1 MSEQHA
7 APAFVGNYEVVRELQ
22 RTATSY
28 LYEAVE
34 PAQRRPVT
42 VAATVD
48 PVAKDESR
56 VREFWD
62 EAMKLAELRH
72 ANVVRVLDRG
82 RDGDRLFLV
91 EERMQGTPLDELMRR
106 RRLTIAEALA
116 VFKGLRDAL
125 EAAHQR
131 GIIHHDVTP
140 AQVLVSEDLSSV
152 KLRGFG
158 MRHTT
163 QRQKDGVTVATTR
176 TVFTGLSYMSPEQAK
191 SMGEASARSNVYSLG
206 VIFYEMLTG
215 RVPRG
220 RVMLPSQLNTEVPS
234 QLDPL
239 VLKCVAS
246 RPEERYADIAELKRR
261 FAPIEDQLRLG
272 LLHELQGLQ
281 RSTAKVF
288 KRQETVEVSTA
299 IDVARPDEVE
309 KKPLNKALL
318 VTIIVGALVVIA
330 VVAFLLL
337 GR

>member
-1 MSEQHA
+1 MSEEHG
-7 APAFVGNYEVVRELQ
+7 APAFIGNYEVVRELP
-22 RTATSY
+22 RTAASY
-28 LYEAVE
+28 LYEALE

-48 PVAKDESR
+48 PVAKDEAR

-82 RDGDRLFLV
+82 RDGDRLFVV
-91 EERMQGTPLDELMRR
+91 EERVEGTPLDALMRQ
-106 RRLTIAEALA
+106 RRLTLPEALG
-116 VFKGLRDAL
+116 VFQALRDAL
-125 EAAHQR
+125 DAAHQR
-131 GIIHHDVTP
+131 GIIHHDLTP

-163 QRQKDGVTVATTR
+163 QRRDDGTVATTR
-176 TVFTGLSYMSPEQAK
+176 AVFTGLSYMSPEQAK
-191 SMGEASARSNVYSLG
+191 SMGKADARSNIYSLG

-220 RVMLPSQLNTEVPS
+220 RVMLPSQLNNEVPT

-239 VLKCVAS
+239 LLKLVAS
-246 RPEERYADIAELKRR
+246 RPEERFSDIGELKRR

-288 KRQETVEVSTA
+288 KRHETGEVSTA
-299 IDVARPDEVE
+299 IDVPRPHKVE
-309 KKPLNKALL
+309 KKRLDPKVL
-318 VTIIVGALVVIA
+318 VGIIVGGLVLLA
-330 VVAFLLL
+330 AVAFLLL
-337 GR
+337 RS

>member
-1 MSEQHA
+1 MSEEHG
-7 APAFVGNYEVVRELQ
+7 APAFVGNYEVVRELP

-28 LYEAVE
+28 LYEALE
-34 PAQRRPVT
+34 PSQRRPVM

-48 PVAKDESR
+48 PVAKDETR

-72 ANVVRVLDRG
+72 PNVVRVLDRG
-82 RDGDRLFLV
+82 RDGDRLFVV
-91 EERMQGTPLDELMRR
+91 EERAEGTPLDELMRS
-106 RRLTIAEALA
+106 RRLTIPESIN

-131 GIIHHDVTP
+131 GIVHHDVTP
-140 AQVLVSEDLSSV
+140 AQVLVSDDLSSV
-152 KLRGFG
+152 RLRGFG

-163 QRQKDGVTVATTR
+163 QRRGDGATVATTR
-176 TVFTGLSYMSPEQAK
+176 AVFTGMSYMSPEQAK
-191 SMGEASARSNVYSLG
+191 SMGTADKRSNVYSLG

-220 RVMLPSQLNTEVPS
+220 RVMLPSQLNNEIPT

-246 RPEERYADIAELKRR
+246 RPEERFADIAELKRR

-288 KRQETVEVSTA
+288 KRQDSGEVSTA
-299 IDVARPDEVE
+299 IEVQPSFEVE

-318 VTIIVGALVVIA
+318 VTIIIGALVVFG

-337 GR
+337 

>member
-1 MSEQHA
+1 MPEEHV
-7 APAFVGNYEVVRELQ
+7 APPFVGNYEIVRELS

-28 LYEAVE
+28 LYEAIE
-34 PAQRRPVT
+34 PAQRRTVT

-48 PVAKDESR
+48 PVAKDEAR

-62 EAMKLAELRH
+62 EAMRLAELRH
-72 ANVVRVLDRG
+72 PNVVRVLDRG

-91 EERMQGTPLDELMRR
+91 EERVQGTPLDELMRK
-106 RRLTIAEALA
+106 RRLTIAEALS
-116 VFKGLRDAL
+116 VWRGLRDAL

-140 AQVLVSEDLSSV
+140 AQVLVSDDLATV

-158 MRHTT
+158 MRHST
-163 QRQKDGVTVATTR
+163 QRRGDGATVATTR
-176 TVFTGLSYMSPEQAK
+176 SVFTGLSYMSPEQAK
-191 SMGEASARSNVYSLG
+191 SMGAADARSNVYSLG

-220 RVMLPSQLNTEVPS
+220 RVMLPSQLNNEVPS

-246 RPEERYADIAELKRR
+246 RPEERFADIADLKRR

-288 KRQETVEVSTA
+288 KRHESGDVSTA
-299 IDVARPDEVE
+299 IDVQRPAEVE

-318 VTIIVGALVVIA
+318 VAILVGALLAVG

-337 GR
+337 R

>member
-1 MSEQHA
+1 MSEEHA
-7 APAFVGNYEVVRELQ
+7 APAFVGNYEVVRELP

-28 LYEAVE
+28 LYEALE
-34 PAQRRPVT
+34 PSQRRPVT

-72 ANVVRVLDRG
+72 PNVVRVLDRG
-82 RDGDRLFLV
+82 RDGDRLFVV
-91 EERMQGTPLDELMRR
+91 EERTEGTPLDELMRS
-106 RRLTIAEALA
+106 RRLTIPESIN

-131 GIIHHDVTP
+131 GIVHHDVTP
-140 AQVLVSEDLSSV
+140 AQVIVSGDLSKV

-158 MRHTT
+158 LRHTT
-163 QRQKDGVTVATTR
+163 QRKGDGATVATTR
-176 TVFTGLSYMSPEQAK
+176 AVFTGLSYMSPEQAK
-191 SMGEASARSNVYSLG
+191 SMGTADKRSNVYSLG

-220 RVMLPSQLNTEVPS
+220 RVMLPSQLNNEVPT

-246 RPEERYADIAELKRR
+246 RPEERFADIAELKRS

-288 KRQETVEVSTA
+288 QRHDSGEVSTA
-299 IDVARPDEVE
+299 IEVQPSFEVE

-318 VTIIVGALVVIA
+318 VTIIVGALVVFG
-330 VVAFLLL
+330 VVAYLLL
-337 GR
+337 